1 MNLAQMVSKDTL
13 LYTGFQINVS
23 NWKLIFLFLNQ
34 NICCGHSK
42 EPSQWDGSFEHPKY
56 MLKLMGK
63 KIIEILRSEI
73 LLNWSYVCISGD
85 IVETLTSAGIFD
97 IVVSNPPYIPTSDI
111 DTLMPEVYKYVLKAA

>member
-1 MNLAQMVSKDTL
+1 
-13 LYTGFQINVS
+13 
-23 NWKLIFLFLNQ
+23 
-34 NICCGHSK
+34 
-42 EPSQWDGSFEHPKY
+42 